1 LKEELDS
8 NPAWAAT
15 LTGFKDSQEKL
26 GRKTVNW
33 LWQILFCSLWF
44 YQKTLEDYSGKLAE
58 IKVIPYGFP
67 GVENS
72 KNMFH

>member
-26 GRKTVNW
+26 GRKDRELVFGRYYFVASNFTKRPSKIQENW
-33 LWQILFCSLWF
+33 R
-44 YQKTLEDYSGKLAE
+44 KP
-58 IKVIPYGFP
+58 KVIPLWISRGR
-67 GVENS
+67 
-72 KNMFH
+72 KQ